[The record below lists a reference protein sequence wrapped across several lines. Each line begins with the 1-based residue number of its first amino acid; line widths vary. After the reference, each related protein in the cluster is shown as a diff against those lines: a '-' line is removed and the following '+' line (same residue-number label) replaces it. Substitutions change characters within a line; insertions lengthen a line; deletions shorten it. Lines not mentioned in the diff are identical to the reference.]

1 MGSILLCF
9 KCDVRWHSHDG
20 TGSYIN
26 DEHYCENCTGEL
38 EYLAELRYEISKE
51 EAYDA

>member
-1 MGSILLCF
+1 MGSLLLCS

-26 DEHYCENCTGEL
+26 DENYCENCSNEL
-38 EYLAELRYEISKE
+38 EALAELRE
-51 EAYDA
+51 EV